1 MLLLVLEIKRRIQRL
16 RSALLLEQERKAVV
30 EVIPEM

>member
-16 RSALLLEQERKAVV
+16 RSALLLEQEQKAVV